1 MTKTRE
7 NNIKKYILGS
17 IFIILIYVVL
27 TNINTIIYILQAA
40 IVVVMFIVLLWIINF
55 FGKINQKRY

>member
-55 FGKINQKRY
+55 FGKINQKGY